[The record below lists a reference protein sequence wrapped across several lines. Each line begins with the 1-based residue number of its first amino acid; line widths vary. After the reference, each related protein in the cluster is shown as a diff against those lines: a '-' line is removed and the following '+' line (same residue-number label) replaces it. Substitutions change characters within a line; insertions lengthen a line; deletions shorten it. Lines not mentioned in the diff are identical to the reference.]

1 MDRWARA
8 CPCLLHCPGPEFPRP
23 QLVSEVAGCRGTN
36 ALTAP
41 AAQTPSHSPQLE
53 EGTESPCGEGT
64 GPPWVIVQPALQMW
78 GAVRA
83 SRVRAFLLCGNA
95 EGTWVSSETCHRG
108 PTLNT
113 VQFRRKQRG
122 DSGPAAPGAG
132 SADSSEAGGGIPERV
147 MLGRQLHGLRK
158 ARLPPRDPPAPP
170 PPCPGAPGATQKQ
183 GGGGG
188 GGEAAVSWGLR
199 SSRGPAPSADD
210 GRPRPSCREG
220 ALWSWPGP
228 LEAET
233 HPRGEICL
241 LRDNRSPLGSLSLLT
256 CLRTVLWTVWNPETP
271 CRSLQGVRLPGH
283 VSL

>member
-1 MDRWARA
+1 MDGWARA
-8 CPCLLHCPGPEFPRP
+8 CPRLFHCPGPEFPRP

-36 ALTAP
+36 ALTGP

-64 GPPWVIVQPALQMW
+64 GPPWVIVQPGLQMW

-95 EGTWVSSETCHRG
+95 EGTWVSSETCRRG

-188 GGEAAVSWGLR
+188 VGRRLSPGVSGAPGVLR
-199 SSRGPAPSADD
+199 HLQTMGDPGPAAGKVPCGLGLARW
-210 GRPRPSCREG
+210 RPRPTREG
-220 ALWSWPGP
+220 RSVSSGTTAALWG
-228 LEAET
+228 
-233 HPRGEICL
+233 H
-241 LRDNRSPLGSLSLLT
+241 SL
-256 CLRTVLWTVWNPETP
+256 C
-271 CRSLQGVRLPGH
+271 
-283 VSL
+283 